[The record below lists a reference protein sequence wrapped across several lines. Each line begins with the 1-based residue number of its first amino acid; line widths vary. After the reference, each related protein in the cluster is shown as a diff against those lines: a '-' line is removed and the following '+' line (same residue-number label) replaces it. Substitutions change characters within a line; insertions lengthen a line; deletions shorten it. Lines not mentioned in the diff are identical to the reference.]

1 MSSIAESKTE
11 NRSASLPL
19 VDRLIDWAELG
30 KLPDFLLRYGIRRL
44 CRQRLKDEYIHD
56 PARQQQQ
63 FQSLI
68 DSLRSSPIAI
78 ETDAANAQ
86 HYEVPSEFYLAALG
100 KRLKY
105 SCAYYPELDGAVSDQ
120 TSLDRAEEAMLSL
133 YMTRA
138 DLQDGQ
144 AILELGCGWG
154 SLTLWMAEHLPSA
167 TITAISNSATQKA
180 FIDAQC
186 EAKGLQNVTGITCDV
201 NQLSLSDAQFDRCVS
216 IEMFEHMRNY
226 KQLLSRIAGWLNDDG
241 KLFVH
246 IFAHRTLMY
255 PFEVHSEDDWM
266 SKYFFTGG
274 LMPAADTL
282 LHFQDDLQL
291 DQRWLLNGQHYER
304 TSNDWLANMDA
315 RRSDIESLFRQ
326 TYGAKEATRWVN
338 RWRLFFM
345 ACAELFGMDEGRQWM
360 VAHYL
365 FEKRKLAN

>member
-1 MSSIAESKTE
+1 MSSIADSKTPSS
-11 NRSASLPL
+11 SATLPL
-19 VDRLIDWAELG
+19 ADRLIDWAELG

-44 CRQRLKDEYIHD
+44 CRQRLKDEHIND
-56 PARQQQQ
+56 PARQQQR
-63 FQSLI
+63 FQTLI

-78 ETDAANAQ
+78 ETDAANEQ

-105 SCAYYPELDGAVSDQ
+105 SCAYYPELDGAAAGH
-120 TSLDRAEEAMLSL
+120 TSLDQAEEAMLSL
-133 YMTRA
+133 YMARA
-138 DLQDGQ
+138 GLQDGQ
-144 AILELGCGWG
+144 SILELGCGWG
-154 SLTLWMAEHLPSA
+154 SLTLWMAEKLPSA
-167 TITAISNSATQKA
+167 QITAVSNSATQKA

-186 EAKGLQNVTGITCDV
+186 ESKGFKNVTVVTCDV
-201 NQLSLSDAQFDRCVS
+201 NQLTLDEAHFDRCIS

-226 KQLLSRIAGWLNDDG
+226 QQLLSRISGWLKTDG

-255 PFEVHSEDDWM
+255 PFEVQSEDDWM

-282 LHFQDDLQL
+282 LHFQDDLQIE
-291 DQRWLLNGQHYER
+291 QRWLLNGQHYER

-315 RRSDIESLFRQ
+315 KRDEIQTLFTQ
-326 TYGAKEATRWVN
+326 TYGADEALRWVN

-345 ACAELFGMDEGRQWM
+345 ACAELFGMEQGRQWM

-365 FEKRKLAN
+365 FEKRQVAS